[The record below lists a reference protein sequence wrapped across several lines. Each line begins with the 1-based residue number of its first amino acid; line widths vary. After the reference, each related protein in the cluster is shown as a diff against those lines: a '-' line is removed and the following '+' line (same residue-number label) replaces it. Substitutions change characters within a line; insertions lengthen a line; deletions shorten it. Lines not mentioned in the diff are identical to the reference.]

1 MPKFAVRSPRL
12 LHVAGRFGDPEADA
26 RVMQVIEALGPKLDH
41 TFVRA
46 DGSADGDAQARPP
59 STKFVYRTDF
69 PQVTGK
75 PTPGKL
81 ARLASAMTDYD
92 LVLTYGWAATN
103 AAMAHTLFKD
113 AKSLPPLVHHEYA
126 FAADER
132 SGLKTRRNWLRRL
145 AFGKSAGLVVATEAL
160 EEAALVAW
168 QQPMGRVKHI
178 PGGIAVRDYS
188 VRPKPDSLLALIKHS
203 GERWLGCFSADEG
216 DDDLTALVQACA
228 KLGEEWN
235 LVVAGEVRDP
245 DPYRAEADRLHINDR
260 VHFIGTVRDT
270 PKFLGLCDIYVF
282 PSSEPPHLREA
293 MAAALP
299 VAGIGSEPIRAL
311 LAEENLPF
319 VAGGTAGV
327 EEALSRLAHDK
338 RLRKSVGEANRQRAL
353 AEFDAKR
360 MIDRHRQLY
369 ASAMRRDDW

>member
-1 MPKFAVRSPRL
+1 MPKFAVRSPRI
-12 LHVAGRFGDPEADA
+12 LHIAGRFEDRQADA
-26 RVMQVIEALGPKLDH
+26 RILQVIEALGPKLEH
-41 TFVRA
+41 TFVQT
-46 DGSADGDAQARPP
+46 GGDPKQAR
-59 STKFVYRTDF
+59 SANTKLSYRTDF
-69 PQVTGK
+69 PAVTGK

-92 LVLTYGWAATN
+92 LVLTYGWEATN

-113 AKSLPPLVHHEYA
+113 AKSLPPLIHHEYA

-145 AFGKSAGLVVATEAL
+145 AFGKSAGLVVATEVL

-168 QQPMGRVKHI
+168 QQPIGRVKHV

-188 VRPKPDSLLALIKHS
+188 VRPKPDSLPALIKHS
-203 GERWLGCFSADEG
+203 GEKWLGCFSDDEAKE
-216 DDDLTALVQACA
+216 DLKALVRACV

-235 LVVAGEVRDP
+235 LVVAGDVPDA
-245 DPYRAEADRLHINDR
+245 DPYREEADRLHINDR
-260 VHFIGTVRDT
+260 GHFIGAVRDE
-270 PKFLGLCDIYVF
+270 PKFLGLCDIFVLASPD
-282 PSSEPPHLREA
+282 PSHLREA

-299 VAGIGSEPIRAL
+299 VAGIGDQQTNAL
-311 LAEENLPF
+311 LAEENVPF
-319 VAGGTAGV
+319 VTDDPSASDA
-327 EEALSRLAHDK
+327 ALAKLAHDK
-338 RLRKSVGEANRQRAL
+338 RLRKTVGEANRQRAL